1 MTERELFKEA
11 VMQNLV
17 DDARVKHVSKK
28 HKSHPVAR
36 KILVAAACLLVAL
49 CVTVYSIPTARAAV
63 EDWLNGWFTPGE
75 YFGQEKN
82 ERTKEPTI
90 EAIITCA
97 DGNSAKVTEVGEGYE
112 AYAEGFDMTLD
123 EIAYDGEKIF
133 ISGTMSG
140 ATARPFVE
148 AQTGGDTFR
157 AEKYAEP
164 IGIDIYGQYSFFA
177 CENVVE
183 FEIADGSRFIGELVP
198 SFTEEMNAIA
208 ISLVNKEPE
217 VVFENGELV
226 TSNKEADE
234 LWDAYLADHDV
245 RFSIELLKVYTYMQP
260 LTGSVQGELTIKSY
274 YANADGTAYDPM
286 LEASFGLITVDAN
299 AYQAQTQTTA
309 AKTGTTVNLGGI
321 HTVTV
326 DEWQPEAERTGDDWE
341 FYLYTR
347 DLDFTGASI
356 SLKSVTFTPTD
367 THITLHI
374 ILPESWTRAEC
385 IAVIQEFHFLL
396 DGKELPEHSGSLFA
410 TKGPMGLDFA
420 TFDYQEMDYELF
432 DTSLSPS
439 EWAKVETLT
448 IIPMTQ
454 YYWDMLIWDGES
466 YSIPFSLQN
475 GAVFTG
481 IANQTGYQNEILYDE
496 MTQYALTIHL
506 DDYR

>member
-1 MTERELFKEA
+1 MTEHELFREA

-17 DDARVKHVSKK
+17 NDARVKHASKQRK
-28 HKSHPVAR
+28 RHPVAR

-63 EDWLNGWFTPGE
+63 EDWLNGWFTPGG
-75 YFGQEKN
+75 YFGQEK
-82 ERTKEPTI
+82 EDRAEEPTI
-90 EAIITCA
+90 EAIITSA
-97 DGNSAKVTEVGEGYE
+97 DGNRAKVTEVGKGYE

-123 EIAYDGEKIF
+123 EIAYDGEKIY

-140 ATARPFVE
+140 ATARPFVQ

-157 AEKYAEP
+157 AEKNNGSLGDDPNMEY
-164 IGIDIYGQYSFFA
+164 YFFA
-177 CENVVE
+177 CENVVQ
-183 FEIADGSRFIGELVP
+183 FETADGGRFIGELVP

-208 ISLVNKEPE
+208 VSLVNKEPE

-234 LWDAYLADHDV
+234 LWDAYLVDHDV

-260 LTGSVQGELTIKSY
+260 LAGSVQGGLSIKSY
-274 YANADGTAYDPM
+274 YANADGTAYDPV
-286 LEASFGLITVDAN
+286 LEASFGLITIDAN
-299 AYQAQTQTTA
+299 AYQAQTQTTE
-309 AKTGTTVNLGGI
+309 AKTDTTVNLGGI

-326 DEWQPEAERTGDDWE
+326 EEWQPEEERTSDDCE
-341 FYLYTR
+341 FYISTR

-356 SLKSVTFTPTD
+356 SLKSITFTPTD

-374 ILPESWTRAEC
+374 ILPESWTRAER
-385 IAVIQEFHFLL
+385 IAVLQEFHFLL
-396 DGKELPEHSGSLFA
+396 DGKELPEHSNSLFA
-410 TKGPMGLDFA
+410 TRGPMGLDFV

-432 DTSLSPS
+432 DSFYSPS
-439 EWAKVETLT
+439 EWANVKTLT
-448 IIPMTQ
+448 IIPTTR
-454 YYWDMLIWDGES
+454 YYWDMLIWDGED
-466 YSIPFSLQN
+466 YSIPFSLRD

-481 IANQTGYQNEILYDE
+481 IANQTSYQNEVLYDE
-496 MTQYALTIHL
+496 MTEYALTINL